1 MNLTRRRFGCS
12 LCTLAALVAAGR
24 VAADGSD
31 AELLPPGY
39 RPAPSTDEKGLWAMM
54 DRAEAELKQSRFI
67 IRDPAT
73 NAYLREVSCRLAQPY
88 CPDLRIYLVRTAQ
101 FNASMAPNGMMQVW
115 TGLLLR
121 CTDEAQ
127 FAAVVGH
134 EMGHY
139 LRQHSVRMLRDARNK
154 SALSTFVNIGLSV
167 AGLGPVGQVSDLAL
181 TASMFSFSR
190 DQEREADAVGLQ
202 LMTRAGYEPIAAAQ
216 VWEQLL
222 AELNASGPQRSQQV
236 FFATHPDTEERMRTL
251 RAAAERL
258 ESKGQERGRER
269 YLSSLSG
276 LRSRLV
282 ADELALRQYARSE
295 VVFERLLAQVPDD
308 GTLWYAKGEV
318 YRLRAGPGDYER
330 ALAAYDRAARTGSAP
345 PDTWRSIMLVQLKLG
360 GNQQA
365 QAAFEEYVKRRPDA
379 NDLEG
384 LRMLMPK

>member
-1 MNLTRRRFGCS
+1 
-12 LCTLAALVAAGR
+12 
-24 VAADGSD
+24 
-31 AELLPPGY
+31 
-39 RPAPSTDEKGLWAMM
+39 
-54 DRAEAELKQSRFI
+54 
-67 IRDPAT
+67 
-73 NAYLREVSCRLAQPY
+73 
-88 CPDLRIYLVRTAQ
+88 
-101 FNASMAPNGMMQVW
+101 
-115 TGLLLR
+115 
-121 CTDEAQ
+121 
-127 FAAVVGH
+127 
-134 EMGHY
+134 MGHY